1 MKIKS
6 LPQDERPVEKSISQ
20 GTGSLSNAELLAIL
34 LGTGTRTKSAIGLAE
49 DIISADSRGISWL
62 AESSAEELMEIN
74 GVGRFKAARIMAAM
88 ELGRR
93 ISAIPAEKRIRITTT
108 SQVACMFAEE
118 LRREKREVFK
128 VLLLNPRGDII
139 TVETV
144 SVGELTSTLVHP
156 REVFNPA
163 VRRSAASMI
172 LVHNH
177 PSGDPSPSQE
187 DIDLTTRL
195 QACGKLLGINVID
208 HIIIGDSQYVSLQ
221 SSGYM

>member
-6 LPQDERPVEKSISQ
+6 LPRDERPVEKSISQ
-20 GTGSLSNAELLAIL
+20 GVGRLSNSELLAIL
-34 LGTGTRTKSAIGLAE
+34 LGTGNRGKSAIGLAE

-62 AESSAEELMEIN
+62 SESSAEELMKIN
-74 GVGRFKAARIMAAM
+74 GVGRFKAARVMAAV

-93 ISAIPAEKRIRITTT
+93 ISSIPAEKRIRISAV

-118 LRREKREVFK
+118 MRCEKREVFK

-139 TVETV
+139 SSETI

-163 VRRSAASMI
+163 VRRSAAGMI

-177 PSGDPSPSQE
+177 PSGDPSPSRE
-187 DIDLTTRL
+187 DIDLTKRL
-195 QACGKLLGINVID
+195 QECGKMLGINVID
-208 HIIIGDSQYVSLQ
+208 HIIIGEGQYVSLQ